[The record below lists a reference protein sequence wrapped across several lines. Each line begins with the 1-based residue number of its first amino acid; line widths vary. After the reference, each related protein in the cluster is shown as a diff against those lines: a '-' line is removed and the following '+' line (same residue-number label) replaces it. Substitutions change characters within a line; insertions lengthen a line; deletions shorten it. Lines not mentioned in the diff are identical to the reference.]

1 LVKIRKKSVLLSEC
15 SVGALAETAL
25 WLLPEGLACAVGA
38 IANVP
43 FAGRHKIELKKCAVG
58 KIKNTEGSA
67 MSVGLLV
74 VLLIYG
80 LYVGHLSKWFT
91 ICLSFGCLVNVRSV
105 VLPFIKYPIYQ
116 FSGYQFVTKKYVF
129 KSSVYPTT

>member
-105 VLPFIKYPIYQ
+105 VLPLAITFVFILLRGI
-116 FSGYQFVTKKYVF
+116 GGF
-129 KSSVYPTT
+129 KNGA

>member
-15 SVGALAETAL
+15 SVGALTKNGSIGFACVS
-25 WLLPEGLACAVGA
+25 ACAVGA

-74 VLLIYG
+74 VRLKYG
-80 LYVGHLSKWFT
+80 LYVGHLSKWFVCVSSFMFLVV
-91 ICLSFGCLVNVRSV
+91 CLLLHCRLLG
-105 VLPFIKYPIYQ
+105 LPIKLKGKLTPK
-116 FSGYQFVTKKYVF
+116 SGNF
-129 KSSVYPTT
+129 

>member
-1 LVKIRKKSVLLSEC
+1 MLSEC

-105 VLPFIKYPIYQ
+105 VLPLAITLKYTQLHKIPNLSILRLSVRY
-116 FSGYQFVTKKYVF
+116 KKICIQ
-129 KSSVYPTT
+129 K

>member
-1 LVKIRKKSVLLSEC
+1 MVKIRKKSVLLSEC

-74 VLLIYG
+74 VRLLYRF
-80 LYVGHLSKWFT
+80 YVFGHLSKWFVCVNSFMFLVVCVLLHCRLLGLLVT
-91 ICLSFGCLVNVRSV
+91 CLYLNLFR
-105 VLPFIKYPIYQ
+105 F
-116 FSGYQFVTKKYVF
+116 
-129 KSSVYPTT
+129 